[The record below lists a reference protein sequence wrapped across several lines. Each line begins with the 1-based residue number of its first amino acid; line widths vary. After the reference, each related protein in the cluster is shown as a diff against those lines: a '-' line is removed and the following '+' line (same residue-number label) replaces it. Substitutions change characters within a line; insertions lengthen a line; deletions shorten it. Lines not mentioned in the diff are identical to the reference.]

1 MANTVKRKT
10 QLTRE
15 STEATGRKN
24 EKKIII
30 FKTSDNMADF
40 VIAQWKTIS
49 ERAIKE
55 KGCFS
60 VALSGGKTPVFLYK
74 KLSHKKTLP
83 WDKTYIFQ
91 TDERFVPYQ
100 DKENNFHMI
109 SDMLLNKIGIPREN
123 VYPISTAEDASQLS
137 AERYERNLRSFFEV
151 NAKPPRFDLVLLGI
165 GQDGHTASLFPAAQ
179 AVKERKRLAVA
190 TAPLNK
196 KENERITITFP
207 VINNAENVMFLVT
220 GNRKAKIVKEVIDDT
235 CDLLPA
241 SMVKPESGKLFFLLD
256 ASAGSLLES

>member
-1 MANTVKRKT
+1 MAN
-10 QLTRE
+10 
-15 STEATGRKN
+15 
-24 EKKIII
+24 
-30 FKTSDNMADF
+30 F
-40 VIAQWKTIS
+40 VIAQWRTIS
-49 ERAIKE
+49 KGAIKE

-74 KLSHKKTLP
+74 KLSLKRTLP

-109 SDMLLNKIGIPREN
+109 RDRLLNKIVIPKKN
-123 VYPISTAEDASQLS
+123 VHSISTKENASQLS
-137 AERYERNLRSFFEV
+137 ARRYERDLRSFFEV
-151 NAKPPRFDLVLLGI
+151 NTRPPRFDLILLGV
-165 GQDGHTASLFPAAQ
+165 GQDGHTASLFPAAK

-196 KENERITITFP
+196 TENERITITFP

-220 GNRKAKIVKEVIDDT
+220 GNRKAKIVKEVIDDKY
-235 CDLLPA
+235 DLLPA

-256 ASAGSLLES
+256 ASAGSMLADSKQS